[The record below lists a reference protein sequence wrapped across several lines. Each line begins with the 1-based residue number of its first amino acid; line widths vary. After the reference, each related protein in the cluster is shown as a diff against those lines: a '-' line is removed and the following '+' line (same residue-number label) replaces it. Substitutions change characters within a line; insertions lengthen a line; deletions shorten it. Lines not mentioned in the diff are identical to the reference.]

1 MLSARRRPYSRS
13 AALVII
19 RYSAVLHRDLV
30 TPGPGLHYRHLDW
43 RLEAG
48 LATRAARDRCQ
59 PRVTMR

>member
-1 MLSARRRPYSRS
+1 MITSPCP
-13 AALVII
+13 
-19 RYSAVLHRDLV
+19 RYSAVLHRSCLV

-48 LATRAARDRCQ
+48 LATRAARDRCL